1 MIYRATLLQGPA
13 GGHRGTLLRPD
24 QAVPEGR
31 EPADVRAGRVPGGC
45 RLPQPPHEGH
55 NPLIAI
61 HPTCVVVLL
70 AMLLNADLC
79 LLYTG
84 VYDNSLIL

>member
-1 MIYRATLLQGPA
+1 MIYRASLLQGAA
-13 GGHRGTLLRPD
+13 GGHRGPLLRPD

-55 NPLIAI
+55 NPLRYTPYMCCCPCNVVEVMVCFL
-61 HPTCVVVLL
+61 HVVVFMTS
-70 AMLLNADLC
+70 A
-79 LLYTG
+79 
-84 VYDNSLIL
+84 